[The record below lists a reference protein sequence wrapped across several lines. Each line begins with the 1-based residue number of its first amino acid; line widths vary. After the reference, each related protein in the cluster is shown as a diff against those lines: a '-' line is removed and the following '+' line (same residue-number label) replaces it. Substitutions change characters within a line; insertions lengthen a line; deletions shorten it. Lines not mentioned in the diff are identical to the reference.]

1 MKGLGVRLRTARRA
15 AEFSQTEVA
24 DTMGLSVS
32 TITGWEKN
40 RSEPGLEALFRLAD
54 LYGTSVAEILRPLGP
69 NASTALERIHEAA
82 NMLSVATDTDRI
94 LELMESLRHG
104 VIDFLNEKRQS
115 VTSPWE
121 SN

>member
-24 DTMGLSVS
+24 DAMGLSIS
-32 TITGWEKN
+32 TIAGWEKN

-54 LYGTSVAEILRPLGP
+54 LYGTSVTEILRPLGP
-69 NASTALERIHEAA
+69 NASTAIERIHETA
-82 NMLSVATDTDRI
+82 NMLSVAIDTDRI

-104 VIDFLNEKRQS
+104 VIDFLSEKRQS